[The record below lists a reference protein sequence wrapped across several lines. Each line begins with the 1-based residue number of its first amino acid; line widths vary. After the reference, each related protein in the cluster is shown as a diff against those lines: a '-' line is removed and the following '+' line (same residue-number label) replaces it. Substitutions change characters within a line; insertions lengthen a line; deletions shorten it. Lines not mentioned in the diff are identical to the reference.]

1 MSETVASVRAK
12 AKVLVVEDEGS
23 VRDALMRILASYG
36 HTVVGAEDGEA
47 ALAVYEAEV
56 GFQIVMTDL
65 SLPGKSGWDVAR
77 AIRKKDPDIPIVLLS
92 GWDVDESGDEYRGSG
107 VSRLLPKP
115 VKIKEMLALVDE
127 LVHKVTEG

>member
-36 HTVVGAEDGEA
+36 HTAVGAEDGEG
-47 ALAVYEAEV
+47 ALEKFEAEG

-65 SLPGKSGWDVAR
+65 SLPGISGWDVAR
-77 AIRKKDPDIPIVLLS
+77 AIRKKDADIPIVLLS
-92 GWDVDESGDEYRGSG
+92 GWDVDESGPEFHESG

-127 LVHKVTEG
+127 LVYKVTEG